1 MYVVWNNLIWGIH
14 WSVSCMWLWK
24 FSYYPFT
31 LHWLL
36 WFRGGYLIV
45 FWRHSLLIVW
55 RISAHLFLPPF
66 SFWFSVLFFFFLGGA
81 GYMGLRAVSGC
92 QTRCGWCHLSNFL
105 AFHVHSLLPFP
116 IFHLC
121 FSPLLS
127 NFLFLGCLEV
137 LRIIVWLAKWHKQQG
152 KETLILAGDST
163 MYFC

>member
-1 MYVVWNNLIWGIH
+1 MYVIVEILI
-14 WSVSCMWLWK
+14 LP
-24 FSYYPFT
+24 FYFT
-31 LHWLL
+31 LTPMISGWLSYCL
-36 WFRGGYLIV
+36 LKAFFVNCLENLRPSFSPPLFFLVFRFV
-45 FWRHSLLIVW
+45 
-55 RISAHLFLPPF
+55 
-66 SFWFSVLFFFFLGGA
+66 FFFFLGGA